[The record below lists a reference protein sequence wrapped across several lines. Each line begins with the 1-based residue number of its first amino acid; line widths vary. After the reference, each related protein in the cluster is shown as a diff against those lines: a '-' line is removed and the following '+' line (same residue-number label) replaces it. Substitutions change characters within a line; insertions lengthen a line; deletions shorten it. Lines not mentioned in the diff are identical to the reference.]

1 MFMTL
6 NSWIVF
12 ITESGSS
19 LSPCDLRWALV
30 LTIILCTY
38 MYVLLRTALY
48 VQCKYLNLKTHDLYF
63 QALFDTDGY
72 IIER

>member
-1 MFMTL
+1 
-6 NSWIVF
+6 
-12 ITESGSS
+12 
-19 LSPCDLRWALV
+19 
-30 LTIILCTY
+30 